1 MALLAAQALCRS
13 PQRKSR
19 RGHQDGALPRFAG
32 PTLAAGF
39 EATRPGRRR
48 KWVYFIRHG
57 EALVNAAGRV
67 FAKDD
72 PRKKAVRQDMQ
83 YYDSR
88 LSEKGLE
95 QARALRASVPKVD
108 IVAAS
113 PLTRALQTATAVF
126 GCDEPG
132 GPKLHALEALREFCG
147 KQYQP
152 CDSRRPPEELQADF
166 PHVDFNQ
173 AAGIADIA
181 ARGSNE
187 APAEE
192 PGMPGREMEGNTAER
207 VEEREEERLQ
217 IQEEEEE
224 EEEEDEEEEEV
235 ELPQALDGVQLV
247 LKIEEEAVV
256 GQAETTNKK
265 EKAAVRGQETAIR
278 NVHREEWLFFFQI
291 DKERRG
297 HDPGPDGDER
307 ERAGS
312 AVPPGADE
320 LLGPGKVESVESVD
334 ARIERL
340 FTWLRDQPHEA
351 VGCVAHF
358 QILSRIFAEHLEPAG
373 LDGSCYGPYANL
385 EVRSVPI
392 AFEEECELR

>member
-1 MALLAAQALCRS
+1 ASPPHRKFQTAPHSGSGNWLGTSITLLAAQALWRS
-13 PQRKSR
+13 PQGKSWQGR
-19 RGHQDGALPRFAG
+19 QDTALPRSSG

-83 YYDSR
+83 YFDSR

-132 GPKLHALEALREFCG
+132 GPKLHAVEALREFCG

-152 CDSRRPPEELQADF
+152 CDSRRPTEELKADF
-166 PHVDFNQ
+166 PHVDFSQ
-173 AAGIADIA
+173 
-181 ARGSNE
+181 
-187 APAEE
+187 
-192 PGMPGREMEGNTAER
+192 
-207 VEEREEERLQ
+207 
-217 IQEEEEE
+217 
-224 EEEEDEEEEEV
+224 
-235 ELPQALDGVQLV
+235 
-247 LKIEEEAVV
+247 
-256 GQAETTNKK
+256 
-265 EKAAVRGQETAIR
+265 
-278 NVHREEWLFFFQI
+278 
-291 DKERRG
+291 
-297 HDPGPDGDER
+297 
-307 ERAGS
+307 
-312 AVPPGADE
+312 VPPGADD
-320 LLGPGKVESVESVD
+320 LLGPGKVESIESVD
-334 ARIERL
+334 ARIQKL

-385 EVRSVPI
+385 E
-392 AFEEECELR
+392 